1 MRRAPAMASR
11 AGASAELHPD
21 SAPSHRAALFGGAF
35 GHGSSASLSRG
46 GSASSSMQQAL
57 EEDNNRLTDDLSQ
70 KVSALRYAS
79 QSIHDEVS
87 EQNRLLGGMGLDFD
101 KTGGLMG
108 GALQRLDGLL
118 KAGRQG
124 HMCYLIGFVLTVFL
138 LLWCVLAF

>member
-21 SAPSHRAALFGGAF
+21 SAPSHRASLFGGAF
-35 GHGSSASLSRG
+35 GHGSGSASQSRG

-138 LLWCVLAF
+138 LLWCVQ